1 MVYIIYICM
10 AVPLMLMLPL
20 LEKHSRWLIGFM
32 LIGATAAVCSSEI
45 NGMIQ
50 VLSGISSMNLSLK
63 VAPVIEE
70 CLKAL
75 AILLF
80 AIFGSDDRKK
90 VLSLAMATGI
100 GFAILEN
107 TYVLI
112 HNLNSVSLG
121 WAMIRGASTSL
132 MHGMC
137 TFLVGCGI
145 IYVRKQK
152 KLFYTGTFGLLSVA
166 ITAHAAFNLLVYSK
180 WDWFGLMLPIIIY
193 VAAQCILNREKLKL
207 FLCKSETGI

>member
-1 MVYIIYICM
+1 M
-10 AVPLMLMLPL
+10 AVPLLLMLPL
-20 LEKHSRWLIGFM
+20 LQKQSRWLIGFM
-32 LIGATAAVCSSEI
+32 LIGATVAVCSSEI

-50 VLSGISSMNLSLK
+50 NFSGISPMNLSLK
-63 VAPVIEE
+63 VAPVTEE

-112 HNLNSVSLG
+112 HNLYNVSLG
-121 WAMIRGASTSL
+121 WALIRGASTSL

-180 WDWFGLMLPIIIY
+180 WDWLGLLLPIIIY
-193 VAAQCILNREKLKL
+193 VAAQCLLNRQK
-207 FLCKSETGI
+207 IR